1 MQCFMCSHRHRGC
14 PHLVG
19 LQPDFT
25 QLGLHTVKTAITS
38 YTPPVPLGTYR
49 GRFSIVWAD
58 KGKRGYPR
66 CEEFPRL
73 HGGNSGV
80 CPRFTRITNAHTHTH
95 THTHTHSHTQS
106 CVSLFVFNTCQGISF
121 LVQQSNLLCIF
132 DMTAIQNISCVAVF
146 FHRSVQNFI

>member
-1 MQCFMCSHRHRGC
+1 MCSHRHRGC

-58 KGKRGYPR
+58 KGKRCYPR

-95 THTHTHSHTQS
+95 TSIHTHHDHTHKKEIIQLLIKKNQSTLIHFQTQTELTR
-106 CVSLFVFNTCQGISF
+106 LF
-121 LVQQSNLLCIF
+121 
-132 DMTAIQNISCVAVF
+132 
-146 FHRSVQNFI
+146 